1 MLQAL
6 HKERNMNRLHQG
18 SYFLPGGLTETL
30 RDTKIR
36 GRRDQP
42 RHRSSTN
49 ASQQSLQWW
58 QREPKI

>member
-6 HKERNMNRLHQG
+6 HKELNINQAITEAI
-18 SYFLPGGLTETL
+18 LPGGLAETL
-30 RDTKIR
+30 HDTKSR

-49 ASQQSLQWW
+49 ASQRSLQWL
-58 QREPKI
+58 RRGPKI